1 MLIIN
6 GTVVTAEGVIA
17 SDVRIRGEKIA
28 ELAAG
33 LSPLPGEEVIDASGL
48 LVLPGGVDVHTHMD
62 LLVGTARAADSFLT
76 GSIAAACGGTTT
88 IVDHMAFGPVGCSL
102 QHQLDAYHVLADGK
116 AVIDYGFHGV
126 VGHVD
131 DNVLAEMDQ
140 LVRQGVTSLK
150 LYLTYDQRLD
160 DESIL
165 RVLARA
171 RELGMMICVHCE
183 NHAIVSWLRESVMAE
198 GHTQARCHASSRPDY
213 AEAEAVGRMIAL
225 SRTVGGAPLYL
236 VHTSAAASLLAA
248 DVAWGP
254 DAQDAQSERDAQ
266 SESAVGDPH
275 QKSPTPLPVFLETCP
290 QYLTLDA
297 AHYDDPGDEG
307 LKYLMS
313 PPLRHERDREAL
325 WEACLDGRIDVI
337 GTDHCPFFFTE
348 KQARGARDF
357 RLCPN
362 GIPGVE
368 LRLALMHSEG
378 VVKRDMSLSRFVA
391 LTSTLPARRFGLYPQ
406 KGTIAVGSDADIVL
420 FDAGREVEVTHE
432 LLHEHVDYT
441 PWEGWHVTG
450 WPIMTFSRGVAIMK
464 AGEFIGREGQGRYLH
479 RALPDLER

>member
-1 MLIIN
+1 MLIVN
-6 GTVVTAEGVIA
+6 GTIVTAEGTVS

-28 ELAAG
+28 QVAPG
-33 LSPLPGEEVIDASGL
+33 LSPLPDEEVIDASGL

-88 IVDHMAFGPVGCSL
+88 IIDHMAFGPKGCSL

-131 DNVLAEMDQ
+131 DNILAEMNR
-140 LVRQGVTSLK
+140 LVSQGVTSLK

-160 DESIL
+160 DESVL

-183 NHAIVSWLRESVMAE
+183 NHAIISWLCERLAAA
-198 GHTQARCHASSRPDY
+198 GHTQVRYHALSRPDY
-213 AEAEAVGRMIAL
+213 AEAEAVNRMIAL
-225 SRTVGGAPLYL
+225 SQAVGGAPLYL
-236 VHTSAAASLLAA
+236 VHTSAAASLLVANAA
-248 DVAWGP
+248 TAAAAAASDAAAP
-254 DAQDAQSERDAQ
+254 DTTAHICQE
-266 SESAVGDPH
+266 
-275 QKSPTPLPVFLETCP
+275 SPTPLPVFLETCP

-297 AHYDDPGDEG
+297 ACYDEPGDEG

-313 PPLRHERDREAL
+313 PPLRHEHDREAL
-325 WEACLDGRIDVI
+325 WAACLDGRIDVI

-348 KQARGARDF
+348 KQAKGARDF

-368 LRLALMHSEG
+368 LRLALIHSEG
-378 VVKRDMSLSRFVA
+378 VVKRGMSLSRFVA

-406 KGTIAVGSDADIVL
+406 KGTIASGSDADIVL
-420 FDAGREVEVTHE
+420 FDAGRVVEVTHG

-441 PWEGWHVTG
+441 PWEGWQVTG
-450 WPIMTFSRGVAIMK
+450 WPVMTLSRGELVMR
-464 AGEFIGREGQGRYLH
+464 AGEFTGREGHGRYLH